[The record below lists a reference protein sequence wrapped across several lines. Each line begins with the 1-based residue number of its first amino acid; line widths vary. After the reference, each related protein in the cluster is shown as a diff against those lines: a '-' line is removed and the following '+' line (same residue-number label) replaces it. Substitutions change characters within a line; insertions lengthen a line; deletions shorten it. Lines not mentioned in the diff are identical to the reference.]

1 MSQSKPVQ
9 IVLCFDGTG
18 NTFRADGT
26 ETNILKICRM
36 LQRTDEQLVYYQPGI
51 GTEITPGSL
60 AAKTLKKSSHLGK
73 SKTISQALGESFDQH
88 VLGGYRFLMRHYRG
102 DGNIFIFG
110 FSRGAY
116 TARFLA
122 EMLDYAGLLGPDNE
136 EMVPFI
142 WEAFSQWKLT
152 RYEGTEK
159 RKQATDFLNNC
170 RETLCRPV
178 TRVKFLGL
186 FDTVNSIADFE
197 INNDTMPT
205 ARVIRHAVSI
215 DERRVKFQPVL
226 LDSGAKKS
234 NAAGSRSTTYKER
247 LDPVKTEPLVVP
259 GVPQS
264 VDDSDSDDGDVN
276 EKRSAIRGSKQKPD
290 DGSQDLQE
298 LWFPGGHADIGGG
311 FQRETDEE
319 FQLSHAPLVWM
330 VQEAQRAGIEFDQE
344 KLYKYKCLEH
354 WEEDPSASTHF
365 REALRQSSTE
375 GLLHDRIGFGEG
387 VSPLSVLAWRL
398 MEYLPIRRS
407 DMQPDGS
414 WKMVS
419 WPLHR
424 GQARDIPLHAH
435 IHASAV
441 HRLQS
446 NTEYRPANMII
457 GGGGRGVKEVG
468 AEYGIGEWEIIR
480 HGGDPT
486 RETYIRKGCRD
497 SCHF

>member
-1 MSQSKPVQ
+1 
-9 IVLCFDGTG
+9 
-18 NTFRADGT
+18 
-26 ETNILKICRM
+26 
-36 LQRTDEQLVYYQPGI
+36 
-51 GTEITPGSL
+51 
-60 AAKTLKKSSHLGK
+60 
-73 SKTISQALGESFDQH
+73 
-88 VLGGYRFLMRHYRG
+88 
-102 DGNIFIFG
+102 
-110 FSRGAY
+110 
-116 TARFLA
+116 
-122 EMLDYAGLLGPDNE
+122 
-136 EMVPFI
+136 
-142 WEAFSQWKLT
+142 
-152 RYEGTEK
+152 
-159 RKQATDFLNNC
+159 
-170 RETLCRPV
+170 
-178 TRVKFLGL
+178 
-186 FDTVNSIADFE
+186 
-197 INNDTMPT
+197 
-205 ARVIRHAVSI
+205 
-215 DERRVKFQPVL
+215 
-226 LDSGAKKS
+226 
-234 NAAGSRSTTYKER
+234 
-247 LDPVKTEPLVVP
+247 
-259 GVPQS
+259 